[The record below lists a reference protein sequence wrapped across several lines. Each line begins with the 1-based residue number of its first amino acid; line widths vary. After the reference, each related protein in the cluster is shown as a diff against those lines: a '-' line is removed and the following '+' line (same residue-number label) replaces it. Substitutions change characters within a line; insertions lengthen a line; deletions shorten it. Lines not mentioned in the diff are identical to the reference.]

1 VQQQEK
7 MGLLAHGLVGLSIM
21 IHACAASSEGTSVSS
36 AHECLDQRTQ
46 LARAL
51 QDAEELERQWLA
63 MQRKV
68 EGSRMSVLE
77 RQRALS
83 SCELSSSTA
92 NYSFS
97 QLLPA
102 SNARNARK
110 VLEGGYIAASCDPQA
125 AQRHML

>member
-1 VQQQEK
+1 

-21 IHACAASSEGTSVSS
+21 IHTCAASSEGTSASS
-36 AHECLDQRTQ
+36 SHECLNQRTQ

-63 MQRKV
+63 IQRKV

-92 NYSFS
+92 NHSFS

-102 SNARNARK
+102 SNARNARE
-110 VLEGGYIAASCDPQA
+110 VLEGGYMQRRATHRPSP